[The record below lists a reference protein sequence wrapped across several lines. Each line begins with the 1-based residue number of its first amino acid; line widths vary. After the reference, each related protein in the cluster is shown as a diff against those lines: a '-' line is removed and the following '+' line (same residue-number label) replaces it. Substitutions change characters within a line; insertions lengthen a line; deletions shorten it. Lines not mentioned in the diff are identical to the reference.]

1 MHGAE
6 IFARSLSTAATGS
19 STGKPYAHGR
29 AWQYHPRSDRHSKI
43 ACWGVLFDLLLSC
56 RPLREHVK
64 AGRIVFG
71 INHEMRDFAR
81 NRKKNLDLVLC
92 RSTQQP
98 VGKTFASLVTDFD
111 FELTSEEHAELAS
124 LPELRLAAPTS
135 VVFALEA
142 KACMTEHSKARP
154 RIYDELNSS
163 HLTIHG
169 DTDDAI
175 AAGLAVVNSADTFVS
190 PLRNP
195 WPAGSALQD
204 VVTRHR
210 QPAAAKALIEKL
222 TELPRRSRLGE
233 AGYDAFGIV
242 VTNCENSGAPCRLKP
257 QAEWLGHQAA
267 MFEYSQFIN
276 RISQI
281 YTARF
286 AAL

>member
-1 MHGAE
+1 
-6 IFARSLSTAATGS
+6 
-19 STGKPYAHGR
+19 
-29 AWQYHPRSDRHSKI
+29 
-43 ACWGVLFDLLLSC
+43 
-56 RPLREHVK
+56 
-64 AGRIVFG
+64 
-71 INHEMRDFAR
+71 MRDFAR

-92 RSTQQP
+92 RSTHKL
-98 VGKTFASLVTDFD
+98 GDKTFASLVKDFD
-111 FELTSEEHAELAS
+111 FSLTAAEFDDLQQ

-175 AAGLAVVNSADTFVS
+175 AAGLALVNSADTFVS

-195 WPAGSALQD
+195 WPASSATPD
-204 VVTRHR
+204 VATKHR
-210 QPAAAKALIEKL
+210 QPAAARSVIEKL
-222 TELPRRSRLGE
+222 TELPRRSRQGE

-242 VTNCENSGAPCRLKP
+242 VINCDNSGADCRLEK
-257 QAEWLGHQAA
+257 QSEWLGPQAA
-267 MFEYSQFIN
+267 LFEYAQFIS
-276 RISQI
+276 RVAQI

-286 AAL
+286 SAL